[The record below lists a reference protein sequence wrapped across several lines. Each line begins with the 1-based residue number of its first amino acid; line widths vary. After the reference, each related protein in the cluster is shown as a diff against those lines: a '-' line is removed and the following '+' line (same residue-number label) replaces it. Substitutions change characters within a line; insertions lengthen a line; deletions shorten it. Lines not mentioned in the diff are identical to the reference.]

1 MKTLISLQNR
11 TADVRIAVFEKDTSK
26 DSERKLDSERKFLS
40 LTIFSLTRTFVTKD
54 LSPKIPDIARMAE
67 QADAADSKSADLT
80 VMGVR
85 FPLRAPSNTA
95 KNYSSPSCAKIIPR
109 NISDTSPTLTQN
121 FERTKMASFY
131 KRKLADSTVWEV
143 KIRRKGYPIQMHS
156 FDKRE
161 DAEK

>member
-1 MKTLISLQNR
+1 MKHAGGSVDMKTLISLQNR
-11 TADVRIAVFEKDTSK
+11 TADGRIAVFEKDTSK

-85 FPLRAPSNTA
+85 FPLRAPVSE
-95 KNYSSPSCAKIIPR
+95 P
-109 NISDTSPTLTQN
+109 
-121 FERTKMASFY
+121 F
-131 KRKLADSTVWEV
+131 
-143 KIRRKGYPIQMHS
+143 
-156 FDKRE
+156 
-161 DAEK
+161 

>member
-1 MKTLISLQNR
+1 
-11 TADVRIAVFEKDTSK
+11 
-26 DSERKLDSERKFLS
+26 
-40 LTIFSLTRTFVTKD
+40 
-54 LSPKIPDIARMAE
+54 
-67 QADAADSKSADLT
+67 
-80 VMGVR
+80 MGVR

-156 FDKRE
+156 FDKRG
-161 DAEK
+161 DAEKWAREIEAEIDRGIFVSRKEAENTTLAEALSRYEEEVSKYKKGYPQEKKRIRSWCVFRSKVATCSGQNCHPQGEFFHT

>member
-26 DSERKLDSERKFLS
+26 DSERKFLS
-40 LTIFSLTRTFVTKD
+40 LTISSLTRTFVTKD

-85 FPLRAPSNTA
+85 FPLRAPA
-95 KNYSSPSCAKIIPR
+95 LKPFHKNIPTDKI
-109 NISDTSPTLTQN
+109 
-121 FERTKMASFY
+121 
-131 KRKLADSTVWEV
+131 
-143 KIRRKGYPIQMHS
+143 
-156 FDKRE
+156 
-161 DAEK
+161 